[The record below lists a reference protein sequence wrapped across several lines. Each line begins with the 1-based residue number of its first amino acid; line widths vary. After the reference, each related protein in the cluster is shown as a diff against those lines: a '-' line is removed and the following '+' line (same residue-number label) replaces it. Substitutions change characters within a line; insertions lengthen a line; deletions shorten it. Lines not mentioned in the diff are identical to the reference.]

1 MRIEINN
8 ICKDFGNGR
17 MVLNDFSY
25 SGDVKTLAV
34 IGPSGGGKSTLLR
47 IIGGLIPPTSG
58 EVILDGL
65 RVDFTEKNLVAHRRR
80 IGFVF
85 QSKGLFAHL
94 SAIDNI
100 TMPLYNVYGYNKK
113 DALKTASALL
123 ERFGLEQDA
132 HKRPSELSGGQQ
144 QRIAIARAIAARP
157 SLLLLDEPTSA
168 LDPELTNEVLAM
180 ISELTRE
187 QLSIILVTHEMG
199 FAKKACEK
207 VMFLSGGKNIESG
220 NSMEL
225 FARPRTHELKIFL
238 GKVLEWKA

>member
-85 QSKGLFAHL
+85 PQ
-94 SAIDNI
+94 
-100 TMPLYNVYGYNKK
+100 TYN
-113 DALKTASALL
+113 
-123 ERFGLEQDA
+123 
-132 HKRPSELSGGQQ
+132 
-144 QRIAIARAIAARP
+144 
-157 SLLLLDEPTSA
+157 
-168 LDPELTNEVLAM
+168 
-180 ISELTRE
+180 
-187 QLSIILVTHEMG
+187 
-199 FAKKACEK
+199 
-207 VMFLSGGKNIESG
+207 
-220 NSMEL
+220 
-225 FARPRTHELKIFL
+225 
-238 GKVLEWKA
+238 

>member
-100 TMPLYNVYGYNKK
+100 TMPLCNVYGYNKK
-113 DALKTASALL
+113 DALKTASAQLDQAVDAVNNISYLRLVKFQPFQEGLRQVFPLAPL
-123 ERFGLEQDA
+123 EIFPVGFDDFSLPVAQ
-132 HKRPSELSGGQQ
+132 RPGNLR
-144 QRIAIARAIAARP
+144 QRPVFLVPAQGSQFNGCFFDLAGKILNTHLDIP
-157 SLLLLDEPTSA
+157 SLKSFFVLLKY
-168 LDPELTNEVLAM
+168 M
-180 ISELTRE
+180 IHAFRSLCNY
-187 QLSIILVTHEMG
+187 L
-199 FAKKACEK
+199 
-207 VMFLSGGKNIESG
+207 
-220 NSMEL
+220 L
-225 FARPRTHELKIFL
+225 F
-238 GKVLEWKA
+238 

>member
-8 ICKDFGNGR
+8 ICKDFGDGR
-17 MVLNDFSY
+17 MVLNNICY
-25 SGDVKTLAV
+25 SDDINTLAI

-47 IIGGLIPPTSG
+47 IVGGLIPPTSG
-58 EVILDGL
+58 DIIVDGQRL
-65 RVDFTEKNLVAHRRR
+65 DFTEKRLVAYRRS

-85 QSKGLFAHL
+85 QSRGLFAHL

-100 TMPLYNVYGYNKK
+100 TMPLYNVHRYSKK

-168 LDPELTNEVLAM
+168 LDPELTNDVLAM
-180 ISELTRE
+180 ISELKGDL
-187 QLSIILVTHEMG
+187 LSIILVTHEMG
-199 FAKKACEK
+199 FAKKACQK
-207 VMFLSGGKNIESG
+207 VIFLSDGENIESG
-220 NSMEL
+220 TSMDL
-225 FARPRTHELKIFL
+225 FNRPQTPELKNFL
-238 GKVLEWKA
+238 SKVLEWKA